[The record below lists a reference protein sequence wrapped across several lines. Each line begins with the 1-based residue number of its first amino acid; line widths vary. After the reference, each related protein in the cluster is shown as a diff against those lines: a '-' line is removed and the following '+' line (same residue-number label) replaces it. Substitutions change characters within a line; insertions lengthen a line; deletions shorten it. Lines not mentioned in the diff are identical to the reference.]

1 MQEEQCG
8 VARSDGGVFI
18 SIFNT
23 KVKDKNEG
31 AACVTLPFGRIS
43 CFTLP
48 RTGTASESLWGFRLL
63 LNGIQGRRDR
73 ISNVQ
78 SLTNYRRQVRVN

>member
-1 MQEEQCG
+1 VGWQG
-8 VARSDGGVFI
+8 VIGGINCLFA

-23 KVKDKNEG
+23 KVKDKDEG
-31 AACVTLPFGRIS
+31 AVCVTLPFGRIS

-48 RTGTASESLWGFRLL
+48 RTGTACESLWGFGLL
-63 LNGIQGRRDR
+63 LNGIQGGRDR

-78 SLTNYRRQVRVN
+78 CSQSQIIGDSSA